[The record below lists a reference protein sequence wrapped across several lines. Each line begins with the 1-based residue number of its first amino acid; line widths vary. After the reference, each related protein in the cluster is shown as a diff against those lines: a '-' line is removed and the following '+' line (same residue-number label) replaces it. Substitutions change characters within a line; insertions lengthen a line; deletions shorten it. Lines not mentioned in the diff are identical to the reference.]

1 MRRVKVDPKERK
13 SMTRL
18 TQIASVIAIGT
29 LMLSPIAIAT
39 PVHAAAMTKE
49 QREAHKAKEAE
60 CKMKA
65 KEQKLHLV
73 KRHRFLKECM
83 KG

>member
-1 MRRVKVDPKERK
+1 
-13 SMTRL
+13 MTRV
-18 TQIASVIAIGT
+18 TQIAAAFAIGA
-29 LMLSPIAIAT
+29 LMLSPIAIAST
-39 PVHAAAMTKE
+39 VDAAAMTKE
-49 QREAHKAKEAE
+49 QRAAHKAKEAE

-73 KRHRFLKECM
+73 KRYRFLKECI

>member
-1 MRRVKVDPKERK
+1 
-13 SMTRL
+13 MTRL
-18 TQIASVIAIGT
+18 AQIATAFVIGA
-29 LMLSPIAIAT
+29 LVLSPIAVAT
-39 PVHAAAMTKE
+39 SADAARMTKE
-49 QREAHKAKEAE
+49 ERVAHEAKEKD

>member
-1 MRRVKVDPKERK
+1 
-13 SMTRL
+13 MTRL
-18 TQIASVIAIGT
+18 TQIAAVFAIGA

-39 PVHAAAMTKE
+39 TAGAAAMTKE
-49 QREAHKAKEAE
+49 QRAAHKAKETE

-73 KRHRFLKECM
+73 KRYRFLKECM

>member
-1 MRRVKVDPKERK
+1 
-13 SMTRL
+13 MTRL
-18 TQIASVIAIGT
+18 TQLAAALAIGAVA
-29 LMLSPIAIAT
+29 LSPIATVTSAG
-39 PVHAAAMTKE
+39 AAAMTKE
-49 QREAHKAKEAE
+49 QRAAHKAKEAD

-65 KEQKLHLV
+65 KEQKLHLI

>member
-1 MRRVKVDPKERK
+1 
-13 SMTRL
+13 MTRFAQL
-18 TQIASVIAIGT
+18 ATAFAIGA
-29 LMLSPIAIAT
+29 LVLSPIATAT
-39 PVHAAAMTKE
+39 SAGAAAMTKE
-49 QREAHKAKEAE
+49 QRAAHKAKDAE

-73 KRHRFLKECM
+73 KRYRFLKECM